1 VRLAH
6 RPPEER
12 TRRRRL
18 ARRMIVMLVAV
29 ALVFGAVFGFQHF
42 RDRMIRQY
50 LAANR
55 APPVAV
61 AAERAGTSAWQ
72 PRLEAVGSLRAVN
85 GIDVSTEVAGVVES
99 IDFRNGDTVAA
110 GDVLVQLNADP
121 DRAQLEAARVA
132 AELAEVAFRR
142 AREQFTVQAISRAAL
157 DTAAAEL
164 KSSRAQV
171 QQQEALLARKT
182 IRAPFA
188 GRLGISSVS
197 LGQYV
202 NPGQAIVTLQTVDP
216 IYVDF
221 ALPQQQL
228 ARIALDQPLTVTTN
242 VYPGRAFAGRI
253 TAIAPRVDPATR
265 NLQLQGTL
273 PNPEARLLPG
283 MFASVSIRVGAEE
296 PRLTLPQTAISYNP
310 YGSTVY
316 VLEPTPDRSPQ
327 GEPIY
332 TARQRF
338 VETGERRGNAVAI
351 LSGVGEGE
359 LVVTAGQLKLRNGAP
374 AILADEAK
382 ASARAVQS
390 AKGTQ

>member
-1 VRLAH
+1 MRLAR

-18 ARRMIVMLVAV
+18 ARRMIVMLIAV
-29 ALVFGAVFGFQHF
+29 AFVFGAVFGFQYF
-42 RDRMIRQY
+42 RDQMIRRY

-61 AAERAGTSAWQ
+61 AAERAGTAAWQ
-72 PRLEAVGSLRAVN
+72 PRLEAIGSLRAVN
-85 GIDVSTEVAGVVES
+85 GIEVSTEVAGVIES
-99 IDFRNGDTVAA
+99 INFRNGDTAAA

-121 DRAQLEAARVA
+121 DQAQLDAARVA

-142 AREQFTVQAISRAAL
+142 AKEQFAVQAISRAAL

-188 GRLGISSVS
+188 GRLGISNVS
-197 LGQYV
+197 IGQYV
-202 NPGQAIVTLQTVDP
+202 NPGQAIVTLQTIDP

-221 ALPQQQL
+221 TLPQQQL
-228 ARIALDQPLTVTTN
+228 AQIALDQPLTVTTN
-242 VYPGRAFAGRI
+242 VYPEHTFAGRI

-265 NLQLQGTL
+265 NLQLQGML
-273 PNPEARLLPG
+273 PNPKSELLPG
-283 MFASVSIRVGAEE
+283 MFASVSVQVGAEQ
-296 PRLTLPQTAISYNP
+296 PQLTLPQTAISYNP

-316 VLEPTPDRSPQ
+316 VLEPTPDRNPQ

-351 LSGVGEGE
+351 LSGVSEGE

-374 AILADEAK
+374 AVLADAAK
-382 ASARAVQS
+382 VSEGAVRSARS
-390 AKGTQ
+390 AK